1 MKIGIITYDF
11 YPAIGG
17 QGVESY
23 NLYMHLKDKLDIF
36 MISIS
41 SSNLDKHLHVAVPSL
56 RMPVIEAMSYGKHVV
71 GFDVGWT

>member
-23 NLYMHLKDKLDIF
+23 NLHMHLKDKLDIF
-36 MISIS
+36 VISIS
-41 SSNLDKHLHVAVPSL
+41 SSNLDKHLHVAVPSFGC
-56 RMPVIEAMSYGKHVV
+56 R
-71 GFDVGWT
+71 